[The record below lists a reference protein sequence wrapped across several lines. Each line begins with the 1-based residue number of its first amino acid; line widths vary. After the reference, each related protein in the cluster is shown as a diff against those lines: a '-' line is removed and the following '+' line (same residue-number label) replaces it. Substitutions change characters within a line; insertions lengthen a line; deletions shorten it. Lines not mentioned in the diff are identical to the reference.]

1 MSEKTQKKQSKRR
14 ETGCPVAFSLD
25 VFGDR
30 WTLLIIREMMI
41 AGKNTYSD
49 FLEAEE
55 AIATNILIDRL
66 KLLEAEGIVKKERD
80 PENRRS
86 FLYHLTRE
94 GRRFGAHI
102 GGNDHLGGKIRP
114 ARLSRKRKW
123 LSWQTPIK
131 QVLKKSCVIRH
142 RLRVELPR

>member
-86 FLYHLTRE
+86 FIYHLTE
-94 GRRFGAHI
+94 KGEDLAPI
-102 GGNDHLGGKIRP
+102 LVEMITWAGKYDQRDI
-114 ARLSRKRKW
+114 A
-123 LSWQTPIK
+123 QK
-131 QVLKKSCVIRH
+131 QMVKLANANKAGFEEK
-142 RLRVELPR
+142 LRDKAPVTG